1 MVDYLITEAEVSD
14 DDFQE
19 KEVIEPMNKEGLE
32 FINNE
37 NDGEQDEVDFY
48 QTVDKKIF
56 LEQGG
61 EIPVPVLKH
70 GGVKLNIESDSES
83 ECEEE

>member
-37 NDGEQDEVDFY
+37 NDGEQRWIKTYF
-48 QTVDKKIF
+48 
-56 LEQGG
+56 
-61 EIPVPVLKH
+61 
-70 GGVKLNIESDSES
+70 
-83 ECEEE
+83 

>member
-48 QTVDKKIF
+48 RTVDKKIF

-70 GGVKLNIESDSES
+70 GVIKLNIESDSES
-83 ECEEE
+83 EYEEE

>member
-83 ECEEE
+83 EYEEE